1 MDIVDRIF
9 ELVDEKYQ
17 EQREFAAKIGVT
29 ASVVSEWRRRKSAS
43 YVKRLEIISEEL
55 NTTPQY
61 LLYGNESDKKATTSK
76 AGAGAV
82 KPEHIRAAFFEGAED
97 LSKEEM
103 DMLWDDARSY
113 MQYKLEQRRKQKH
126 DK

>member
-9 ELVDEKYQ
+9 NLVDAQYK
-17 EQREFAAKIGVT
+17 EQRDFAAAIGT
-29 ASVVSEWRRRKSAS
+29 TPSMVSQWRRRKSAS
-43 YVKRLEIISEEL
+43 YSKYLPQIIETL
-55 NTTPQY
+55 NTTSEY
-61 LLYGNESDKKATTSK
+61 LLTGDGPKTKVPTSK
-76 AGAGAV
+76 AETDAV

-97 LSKEEM
+97 LSKEEL
-103 DMLWDDARSY
+103 DMLWDDARAY